1 MNSFLFY
8 LAAFGLV
15 LGVLVLVHEY
25 GHYLAARWMGVKV
38 LRFSLGFGHPVWSRR
53 FGTDQTEWAIGAFPL
68 GGYVKMLDEREGE
81 VSADELHR
89 SFNRQTVYKRIV
101 IVAAGPLA
109 NFVLAIVAYWFVF
122 CYGMQEPRPI
132 LAEPTVASAA
142 QQAGIKAGDIVFQ
155 VGKTPVLAW
164 QHMRWEILQ
173 QAAGRDRVVLH
184 VKTPSG
190 AVTERILNV
199 MPIKADAWE
208 GDLLAKL
215 GIGLDQPVIPPV
227 VGGFLPGS
235 VAEEAGLLPGDLVLS
250 IDQKPIVTWP
260 ELVKIV
266 QSSPGI
272 TLEVEIE
279 RQGKRYLTDITPDM
293 VEKNGT
299 QIGQIGMIVRDPGN
313 LREGRWVL
321 VRYSL
326 GEGFLKAL
334 QETWNKSV
342 FNLVMI
348 GKMIMG
354 EVSWRNISG
363 PVTIADYA
371 GQSAKI
377 GLSAYVSF
385 MAVVSISLAVLNLL
399 PVPILDGGHLL
410 YYIVEIVMQRPLS
423 ERSMEIGQQI
433 GLVLLLLLMVC
444 AFYND
449 INRLI
454 SG

>member
-1 MNSFLFY
+1 MNNFLFY
-8 LAAFGLV
+8 LAAFALV

-25 GHYLAARWMGVKV
+25 GHYLAARAMGVKV
-38 LRFSLGFGHPVWSRR
+38 LRFSLGFGRPVWSKR
-53 FGTDQTEWAIGAFPL
+53 FGADQTEWAIGAFPL

-81 VSADELHR
+81 VPEDELPR
-89 SFNRQTVYKRIV
+89 SFNRQSVYKRIV

-109 NFVLAIVAYWFVF
+109 NFVLAIAAYWFVF
-122 CYGMQEPRPI
+122 CYGMQEPLPI
-132 LAEPTVASAA
+132 LAEPPAASAA
-142 QQAGIKAGDIVFQ
+142 AQAGIKAGDLVLQ
-155 VGKTPVLAW
+155 VGKTSVPAW
-164 QHMRWEILQ
+164 QHMRWEILH
-173 QAAGRDRVVLH
+173 QATGRDQIVLK
-184 VKTPSG
+184 VKTSSG
-190 AVTERILNV
+190 ELAERALGV
-199 MPIKADAWE
+199 EQIKMGGWE

-215 GIGLDQPVIPPV
+215 GIGLNQPIIPPI
-227 VGGFLPGS
+227 VGKFLPGS
-235 VAEEAGLLPGDLVLS
+235 VAEEAGLLPGDLIVS
-250 IDQKPIVTWP
+250 IDKKPIVTWP
-260 ELVKIV
+260 ELVRIV
-266 QSSPGI
+266 QNSPGAM
-272 TLEVEIE
+272 LEVEIE
-279 RQGKRYLTDITPDM
+279 RQGKRYLTDIVPVP

-299 QIGQIGMIVRDPGN
+299 QIGQIGIVVKDPGN

-321 VRYSL
+321 VRYGL
-326 GEGFLKAL
+326 GEGLIKAL

-348 GKMIMG
+348 GKMVTG
-354 EVSWRNISG
+354 EVSWHNISG

-377 GLSAYVSF
+377 GLSAYLSF
-385 MAVVSISLAVLNLL
+385 LAVVSISLAVLNLL
-399 PVPILDGGHLL
+399 PVPILDGGHLM
-410 YYIVEIVMQRPLS
+410 YYVIEIIRQKPLS

>member
-1 MNSFLFY
+1 MNNFLFY
-8 LAAFGLV
+8 LAAFALV

-25 GHYLAARWMGVKV
+25 GHYLAARAMGVKV
-38 LRFSLGFGHPVWSRR
+38 LRFSLGFGRPVWSKR
-53 FGTDQTEWAIGAFPL
+53 FGVDQTEWAIGAFPL

-81 VSADELHR
+81 VPEDELPR
-89 SFNRQTVYKRIV
+89 SFNRQSVYKRIV

-109 NFVLAIVAYWFVF
+109 NFVLAIAAYWFVF
-122 CYGMQEPRPI
+122 CYGMQEPLPI
-132 LAEPTVASAA
+132 LAEPPAASAA
-142 QQAGIKAGDIVFQ
+142 AQAGIKAGDLVLQ
-155 VGKTPVLAW
+155 VGKTPVPAW
-164 QHMRWEILQ
+164 QHMRWEILH
-173 QAAGRDRVVLH
+173 QATGRDQVVLE
-184 VKTPSG
+184 VKTSSG
-190 AVTERILNV
+190 ELVERVLGV
-199 MPIKADAWE
+199 EQIKMGGWE

-215 GIGLDQPVIPPV
+215 GIGLNQPLIPPI
-227 VGGFLPGS
+227 VGKFLPGS
-235 VAEEAGLLPGDLVLS
+235 VAEEAGLLPGDLILS
-250 IDQKPIVTWP
+250 IDKKPIVTWP
-260 ELVKIV
+260 ELVRIV
-266 QSSPGI
+266 QNSPDAV
-272 TLEVEIE
+272 LEVEIE
-279 RQGKRYLTDITPDM
+279 RQGKRYLTDIVPVS

-299 QIGQIGMIVRDPGN
+299 QIGQIGIVVKDPGN

-321 VRYSL
+321 VRYGL
-326 GEGFLKAL
+326 GEGLLKAL

-348 GKMIMG
+348 GKMVTG
-354 EVSWRNISG
+354 EVSWHNISG

-377 GLSAYVSF
+377 GLSAYLSF
-385 MAVVSISLAVLNLL
+385 LAVVSISLAVLNLL
-399 PVPILDGGHLL
+399 PVPILDGGHLM
-410 YYIVEIVMQRPLS
+410 YYVIEIIRQKPLS

>member
-1 MNSFLFY
+1 MNNFLFY
-8 LAAFGLV
+8 LAAFALV

-25 GHYLAARWMGVKV
+25 GHYLAARAMGVKV
-38 LRFSLGFGHPVWSRR
+38 LRFSLGFGRPVWSKR
-53 FGTDQTEWAIGAFPL
+53 FGVDQTEWAIGAFPL

-81 VSADELHR
+81 VPEDELPR
-89 SFNRQTVYKRIV
+89 SFNRQSVYKRIV

-109 NFVLAIVAYWFVF
+109 NFVLAIAAYWFVF
-122 CYGMQEPRPI
+122 CYGMQEPLPI
-132 LAEPTVASAA
+132 LAEPPAASAA
-142 QQAGIKAGDIVFQ
+142 AQAGIKVGDLVLQ
-155 VGKTPVLAW
+155 VGKTPVPAW
-164 QHMRWEILQ
+164 QHMRWEILH
-173 QAAGRDRVVLH
+173 QATGRDQVVLE
-184 VKTPSG
+184 VKTSSG
-190 AVTERILNV
+190 ELVERVLGV
-199 MPIKADAWE
+199 EQIKMGGWE

-215 GIGLDQPVIPPV
+215 GIGLNQPLIPPI
-227 VGGFLPGS
+227 VGKFLPGS
-235 VAEEAGLLPGDLVLS
+235 VAEEAGLLPGDLILS
-250 IDQKPIVTWP
+250 IDKKPIVTWP
-260 ELVKIV
+260 ELVRIV
-266 QSSPGI
+266 QNSPDAV
-272 TLEVEIE
+272 LEVEIE
-279 RQGKRYLTDITPDM
+279 RQGKRYLTDIVPVS

-299 QIGQIGMIVRDPGN
+299 QIGQIGIVVKDPGN

-321 VRYSL
+321 VRYGL
-326 GEGFLKAL
+326 GEGLLKAL

-348 GKMIMG
+348 GKMVTG
-354 EVSWRNISG
+354 EVSWHNISG

-377 GLSAYVSF
+377 GLSAYLSF
-385 MAVVSISLAVLNLL
+385 LAVVSISLAVLNLL
-399 PVPILDGGHLL
+399 PVPILDGGHLM
-410 YYIVEIVMQRPLS
+410 YYVIEIIRQKPLS